1 MTMLHHNPLNPFQAW
16 KDLDMLL
23 ERTRPRPAWRPA
35 FDVEETE
42 KAYRLRADLP
52 GMAQKDIEVRVEDG
66 LLSVKGE
73 RTTAGKTNTTTA
85 LRLERPAGK
94 FARAYRLP
102 EDADADAIR
111 ANYEAG
117 VLELTIPR
125 RKPEDTSRVIP
136 VN

>member
-1 MTMLHHNPLNPFQAW
+1 MTMIHRNPLSPFQTW

-23 ERTRPRPAWRPA
+23 GKPRTLPAWRPA

-52 GMAQKDIEVRVEDG
+52 GMAQKDIEVRVEDDV
-66 LLSVKGE
+66 LSVKGE
-73 RTTAGKTNTTTA
+73 RTTTGKANTTMA

-102 EDADADAIR
+102 EDADAEAIR

-125 RKPEDTSRVIP
+125 RKPEDTARVIP